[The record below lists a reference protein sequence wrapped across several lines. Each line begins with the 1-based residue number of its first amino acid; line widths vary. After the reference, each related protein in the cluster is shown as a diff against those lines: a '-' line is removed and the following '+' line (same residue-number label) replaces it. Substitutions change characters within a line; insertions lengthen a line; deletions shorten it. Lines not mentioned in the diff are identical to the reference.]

1 MPLISVSNIS
11 IQYGGPLLLD
21 GASLQIDNGE
31 RICLV
36 GRNGTG
42 KSTLM
47 RLLCGEEKPDTGEIA
62 VQNGV
67 RVGFLPQSVPRDM
80 PGTVHD
86 VVLEGVDAHVEDWDA
101 AQRAATVIARMGLDE
116 AAAFGALSGGQ
127 KRRVLLARALVQQPD
142 VLLLD
147 EPTNHLD
154 IESIQWLENFLL
166 RYRGALLFVTH
177 DRAFL
182 RRLATRI
189 VELDRGNLK
198 SWAHPYDRYLEL
210 RQQELEAEE
219 KANALFDKKL
229 AQEETWIRQ
238 GVKARRTRSIGRV
251 HALEKLRLERSRR
264 REQAGTVNLQ
274 VQQADQSGRK
284 VITAAGVSYA
294 WDGVPVVTDFSTQI
308 MRGDKVG
315 IIGPNGCGK
324 TTLLRLLLGQLAPQ
338 AGTVEHGT
346 KLEIAYFDQ
355 HREAIS
361 ESKTVAENVCG
372 DNDYL
377 VFNGK
382 RRHVISYLEDFL
394 FPPERARSSAKV
406 LSGGERNR
414 LLLARLFTRPFNVLV
429 MDEPTNDL
437 DAETLEL
444 LEDLLVEHPGTL
456 LLVSHDR
463 AFLNNVVSSTLVFEG
478 NGRVAEYAG
487 GYDDW
492 LRQRPAVAAP
502 APAVTAEPAPAA
514 AKKPAPKLSNKL
526 LRELEIL
533 PGRIEAMEEELKE
546 LERILA
552 DLAFFKKPGAEVR
565 AATDRH
571 ELLQGEIEAAM
582 ARWEEL
588 ESMRGG

>member
-1 MPLISVSNIS
+1 MPLLSAQNLC

-21 GASLQIDNGE
+21 NASLFIESGE
-31 RICLV
+31 RIALV
-36 GRNGTG
+36 GRNGEG

-47 RLLCGEEKPDTGEIA
+47 RILCGTEKPDSGS
-62 VQNGV
+62 VNLQSGV

-86 VVLEGVDAHVEDWDA
+86 VVLAGVEADADEWQA
-101 AQRAATVIARMGLDE
+101 AQRAETVIARMGLDA

-127 KRRVLLARALVQQPD
+127 KRRALLARALVQQPD
-142 VLLLD
+142 ILLLD

-154 IESIQWLENFLL
+154 IDSIQWMESFLL

-189 VELDRGNLK
+189 VELDRGRLK
-198 SWAHPYDRYLEL
+198 SWAHPYPRYLEL

-219 KANALFDKKL
+219 KRNALFDKKL

-251 HALEKLRLERSRR
+251 HALEKLRLERSKR
-264 REQAGTVNLQ
+264 REHVGSVTLQ
-274 VQQADQSGRK
+274 VQQSGQSGRK
-284 VITAAGVSYA
+284 VITALDVSYA
-294 WDGVPVVTDFSTQI
+294 WGEHPVVDRLTTQL

-324 TTLLRLLLGQLAPQ
+324 TTLIRLLLRQLEPQ
-338 AGTVEHGT
+338 SGTVEHGT
-346 KLEIAYFDQ
+346 NLEIAYFDQ
-355 HREAIS
+355 HREAIDDNR
-361 ESKTVAENVCG
+361 TVAQNVCG
-372 DNDYL
+372 ENDY
-377 VFNGK
+377 VIFNGK
-382 RRHVISYLEDFL
+382 KRHVISYLEDFL
-394 FPPERARSSAKV
+394 FPPERSRSAAKV

-437 DAETLEL
+437 DADTLEL
-444 LEDLLVEHPGTL
+444 LEDLLVEHEGTL

-463 AFLNNVVSSTLVFEG
+463 EFINNVVTSTLVFEG
-478 NGRVAEYAG
+478 DGRVSEYAG

-492 LRQRPAVAAP
+492 LRQRPAVAAAP
-502 APAVTAEPAPAA
+502 APASEPAPAA
-514 AKKPAPKLSNKL
+514 PKKPAPKLSNKL
-526 LRELEIL
+526 LRELEFL
-533 PGRIEAMEEELKE
+533 PGRIEAMEKELKD
-546 LERILA
+546 LEQILA
-552 DLAFFKKPGAEVR
+552 DPAFFKKPVAEVR
-565 AATDRH
+565 QATDRH

-582 ARWEEL
+582 ARWAEL
-588 ESMRGG
+588 ETMRGG

>member
-1 MPLISVSNIS
+1 MPLLSVSNIHL
-11 IQYGGPLLLD
+11 QYGGPLLLD
-21 GASLQIDNGE
+21 GASLQIENGE

-36 GRNGTG
+36 GRNGAG

-86 VVLEGVDAHVEDWDA
+86 VVLAGVDAEVEEWDA

-116 AAAFGALSGGQ
+116 GAAFGALSGGQ
-127 KRRVLLARALVQQPD
+127 KRRALLARALVQQPD

-189 VELDRGNLK
+189 VELDRGKLK

-251 HALEKLRLERSRR
+251 HALEKMRLERSRR
-264 REQAGTVNLQ
+264 REQVGSVTLQ
-274 VQQADQSGRK
+274 VQEAGQSGRK
-284 VITAAGVSYA
+284 VITATGVDYA
-294 WDGVPVVTDFSTQI
+294 WDGAPVVRGLTTQI

-361 ESKTVAENVCG
+361 ESKTVVENACG
-372 DNDYL
+372 DNDYI

-478 NGRVAEYAG
+478 DGRVTEYAG

-492 LRQRPAVAAP
+492 LRQRPASAAP
-502 APAVTAEPAPAA
+502 APAAPAEPAPAA
-514 AKKPAPKLSNKL
+514 VKKPAPKLSNKL

-533 PGRIEAMEEELKE
+533 PGRIEAMEQELKV

-552 DLAFFKKPGAEVR
+552 DPAFFKKPGAEVR
-565 AATDRH
+565 QATDRH
-571 ELLQGEIEAAM
+571 ELLTGEIEAAM

>member
-1 MPLISVSNIS
+1 MPLLSAQNLC

-21 GASLQIDNGE
+21 NASLFIESGE
-31 RICLV
+31 RIALV
-36 GRNGTG
+36 GRNGEG

-47 RLLCGEEKPDTGEIA
+47 RILCGTEKPDSGS
-62 VQNGV
+62 VNLQSGV

-86 VVLEGVDAHVEDWDA
+86 VVLAGVEADADEWQA
-101 AQRAATVIARMGLDE
+101 AQRAETVIARMGLDA

-127 KRRVLLARALVQQPD
+127 KRRALLARALVQQPD
-142 VLLLD
+142 ILLLD

-154 IESIQWLENFLL
+154 IDSIQWMESFLL

-189 VELDRGNLK
+189 VELDRGRLK
-198 SWAHPYDRYLEL
+198 SWAHPYPRYLEL

-219 KANALFDKKL
+219 KRNALFDKKL

-251 HALEKLRLERSRR
+251 HALEKLRLERSKR
-264 REQAGTVNLQ
+264 REHVGSVTLQ
-274 VQQADQSGRK
+274 VQQSGQSGRK
-284 VITAAGVSYA
+284 VITALDVSYA
-294 WDGVPVVTDFSTQI
+294 WGEHPVVDRLTTQL

-324 TTLLRLLLGQLAPQ
+324 TTLIRLLLRQLEPQ
-338 AGTVEHGT
+338 SGTVEHGT
-346 KLEIAYFDQ
+346 NLEIAYFDQ
-355 HREAIS
+355 HREAIDDNR
-361 ESKTVAENVCG
+361 TVAQNVCG
-372 DNDYL
+372 ENDY
-377 VFNGK
+377 VIFNGK
-382 RRHVISYLEDFL
+382 KRHVISYLEDFL
-394 FPPERARSSAKV
+394 FPPERSRSAAKV

-437 DAETLEL
+437 DADTLEL
-444 LEDLLVEHPGTL
+444 LEDLLVEHEGTL

-463 AFLNNVVSSTLVFEG
+463 EFINNVVTSTLVFEG
-478 NGRVAEYAG
+478 DGRVSEYAG

-492 LRQRPAVAAP
+492 LRQRPAVAAAP
-502 APAVTAEPAPAA
+502 APASEPAPAA
-514 AKKPAPKLSNKL
+514 PKKPAPKLSNKL
-526 LRELEIL
+526 LRELELL
-533 PGRIEAMEEELKE
+533 PGRIEAMEKELKD
-546 LERILA
+546 LEQILA
-552 DLAFFKKPGAEVR
+552 DPAFFKKPVAEVR
-565 AATDRH
+565 QATDRH

-582 ARWEEL
+582 ARWAEL
-588 ESMRGG
+588 ETMRGG